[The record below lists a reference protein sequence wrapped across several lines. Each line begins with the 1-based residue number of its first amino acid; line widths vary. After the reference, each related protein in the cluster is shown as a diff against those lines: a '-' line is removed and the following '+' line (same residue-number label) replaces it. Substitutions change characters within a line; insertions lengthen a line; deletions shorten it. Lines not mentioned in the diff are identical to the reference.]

1 MNTLPAMMTVAQ
13 LAALYKK
20 LTAYSMLEN
29 ALVQNLSGLPSQN
42 FLLVM
47 AKVGTTAMARLGQIA
62 RNKLCKYFTKV
73 IKQHARP
80 GILTTVE
87 QDDGATDLKR
97 GLMASLYNS

>member
-47 AKVGTTAMARLGQIA
+47 AKVRTTGRQDLA
-62 RNKLCKYFTKV
+62 KL
-73 IKQHARP
+73 Q
-80 GILTTVE
+80 GINS
-87 QDDGATDLKR
+87 
-97 GLMASLYNS
+97 ASISPKLLNNMLDQEF